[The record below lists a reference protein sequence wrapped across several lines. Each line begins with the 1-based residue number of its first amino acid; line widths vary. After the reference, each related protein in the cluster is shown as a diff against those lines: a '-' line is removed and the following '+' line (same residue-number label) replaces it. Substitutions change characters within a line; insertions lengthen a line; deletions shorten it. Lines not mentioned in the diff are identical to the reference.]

1 MSLLLDALKKS
12 GHSQNAS
19 TDGNA
24 GQPASSGL
32 TLEELPSEPA
42 AGISRSEPE
51 RDAGKN
57 LFAAKKTAP
66 AKRREMKLGIVPIT
80 LIGATL
86 FGSGYGYYVW
96 REIQPRPIARPIAR
110 PALPPS
116 ATAAAPQQNIA
127 LNSVPPVQPT
137 QTTQP
142 AEAEIPP
149 METVH
154 VQTPEKPSVSVH
166 HRASRKPRQTRPF
179 SIESTQRADTI
190 TPLLEAGYR
199 AYRSGDFAVAQQN
212 YSRVLRQDDKNRDA
226 LLGMAA
232 IAQQQ
237 GNDTVA
243 AQYYGQVLVLDPRDP
258 LAQAGMSALEKGG
271 PSSDKESRLKLLLD
285 QQPQSA
291 ALNFALGNLY
301 AEQSRW
307 TEAQQAYFTAYSL
320 QPDAAQYAYNLAVSL
335 DHLGQ
340 AKLAAQYYQRALQ
353 LDNSGSPTID
363 HAQAQQR
370 LSELQ
375 AH

>member
-12 GHSQNAS
+12 GHGQNAS
-19 TDGNA
+19 TNGNA
-24 GQPASSGL
+24 GQPASSEF
-32 TLEELPSEPA
+32 TLEELPSPP
-42 AGISRSEPE
+42 GISRSAPAKE
-51 RDAGKN
+51 AGKN
-57 LFAAKKTAP
+57 LFAAKKKPAP
-66 AKRREMKLGIVPIT
+66 AKRRDMKLGIVPIT
-80 LIGATL
+80 LIGATII
-86 FGSGYGYYVW
+86 GSGYGYYVW
-96 REIQPRPIARPIAR
+96 REIQPRPVARPIAR
-110 PALPPS
+110 APAPS
-116 ATAAAPQQNIA
+116 PATAAAPPRQSIA
-127 LNSVPPVQPT
+127 LNTVPPAQPAHT
-137 QTTQP
+137 VQP
-142 AEAEIPP
+142 AEAEIPT

-154 VQTPEKPSVSVH
+154 VQAPEKPSVSVH
-166 HRASRKPRQTRPF
+166 HHASRKPGQTQPF
-179 SIESTQRADTI
+179 SIERTQRADAI
-190 TPLLEAGYR
+190 TPLLEAAYN

-243 AQYYGQVLVLDPRDP
+243 AQYYGQVLTLNPRDP

-271 PSSDKESRLKLLLD
+271 SPSDKESRLKLLLD

-301 AEQSRW
+301 ADQSRW
-307 TEAQQAYFTAYSL
+307 TEAQQVYFTAYSL

-353 LDNSGSPTID
+353 LDISGSPTID